1 MVDQPNRYRS
11 YEPGIDGH
19 EQDISDSNLRPRPY
33 AFGRTAPQNNYHR
46 HDEEV
51 PLFLSDPDGDPDP
64 SDFDY
69 ETDTPLRTRRRF
81 SISSIILMTT
91 VAASAVAVML
101 AWFSSDAT
109 RDMMVSAKAS
119 IANVLPVANAAP
131 DAPAQPTQPAQPAQP
146 TQQLTQRDV
155 QLTPRDVQLKDPT
168 RLSGPA
174 NQTPGANRNPQQQ
187 LAMLPS
193 REDIS
198 NAYQAALNR
207 APPAAAPPP
216 PPAAAAPQAATPPQA
231 IMPPQ
236 ASTPPQAVT
245 PPLAAVAPV
254 AVVPPTQPAPSAVP
268 QVRRM
273 DAGELAALMQRA
285 KGFLATG
292 DLMSARLLLERAAD
306 SQEVEAALML
316 AQTYD
321 PDVLGAADVRN
332 IIAEP
337 AKARAWY
344 QKAAQL
350 GSSDAQRRLAQ
361 LPN

>member
-11 YEPGIDGH
+11 YEPDFDGH
-19 EQDISDSNLRPRPY
+19 EQDTDDNNLRPRAY
-33 AFGRTAPQNNYHR
+33 AFGRTAPQNDYH
-46 HDEEV
+46 HDDSV
-51 PLFLSDPDGDPDP
+51 PLFLSDPEGEPDP
-64 SDFDY
+64 AEFDY
-69 ETDTPLRTRRRF
+69 DAPLRERRRF
-81 SISSIILMTT
+81 SISSIILMSTI
-91 VAASAVAVML
+91 AASAVAVIA

-109 RDMMVSAKAS
+109 RDMLVSAKAS
-119 IANVLPVANAAP
+119 IASVLPVPSANAQP
-131 DAPAQPTQPAQPAQP
+131 DAPAQ
-146 TQQLTQRDV
+146 

-174 NQTPGANRNPQQQ
+174 NQTPGANRGVPQQQ

-193 REDIS
+193 REEIT

-207 APPAAAPPP
+207 APTTNTP
-216 PPAAAAPQAATPPQA
+216 PPA
-231 IMPPQ
+231 
-236 ASTPPQAVT
+236 PQAVT
-245 PPLAAVAPV
+245 PPLAAIAPAAVAP
-254 AVVPPTQPAPSAVP
+254 AAIAPPASAAAP

-273 DAGELAALMQRA
+273 GADELATLMQRA

-306 SQEVEAALML
+306 AQEADAALML

-321 PDVLGAADVRN
+321 PDLLGAADVRN
-332 IIAEP
+332 IVPEP

-350 GSSDAQRRLAQ
+350 GSADAQRRLAQ